1 MKRIAILICILC
13 LMPALGMIPAAN
25 AAQQAYTVGDADGNG
40 IIDVR
45 DVTLIQRILAEL
57 VSDEAGTI
65 SQRGDVDEDGLNIAD
80 ATQIQRYITGYRDG
94 NRIGTQI
101 NPEPAQQP
109 TEEGEMPKI
118 RV

>member
-25 AAQQAYTVGDADGNG
+25 AAQQTYTVGDADGNG

-65 SQRGDVDEDGLNIAD
+65 SQRGDVDEDGLNIDD
-80 ATQIQRYITGYRDG
+80 ATQIQRYITGYRDS
-94 NRIGTQI
+94 NRIGMQI